1 VVLIREIRVGTF
13 KGKKVKEICVICEI
27 CVTFKG
33 KKVKNLWES
42 VRSVGRKKRACHE
55 AMTHPLYFYD
65 YRDLELCVLWCT
77 WEWNHVTDVLHTG
90 YKENQTL
97 ETETETCMWT

>member
-1 VVLIREIRVGTF
+1 MGTF
-13 KGKKVKEICVICEI
+13 KGKKSVGICEI
-27 CVTFKG
+27 CGTK
-33 KKVKNLWES
+33 
-42 VRSVGRKKRACHE
+42 KKRACHE

-65 YRDLELCVLWCT
+65 DRELELCVLWCT

-90 YKENQTL
+90 YEENQTL

>member
-1 VVLIREIRVGTF
+1 MGTF

-33 KKVKNLWES
+33 KK
-42 VRSVGRKKRACHE
+42 SVGICEICGTKKKRACHE

-65 YRDLELCVLWCT
+65 DRDLELCVLWCT